1 MKALIVSELRQR
13 TRGKRWWIVLGI
25 LFAIVLGLV
34 SLIRAAMRRSLDLN
48 PDPTVEIGS
57 IMFGSLALLTLA
69 LICLMAPSLTA
80 TSINGERDRGT
91 LAILQATT
99 LRAWQIVVAK
109 FVAAL
114 VTAAT
119 FLAVTLPI
127 ALWAIAEGGVG
138 AGKALAV
145 YLTLFGVTFVL
156 LAGGLLAS
164 GLARR
169 PAISALLSYGFVGF
183 LTIGTLILF
192 GVSTTTAQY
201 DPKTGITDNG
211 ARWLI
216 LAPNPFVVLADAAPE
231 SGGEDLDDRLNS
243 MRDAIRNVR
252 EPQKIYIYRG
262 MMCSPSGECES
273 LGPSPP
279 PEPEEAAAVWPY
291 GLGIQFALAVF
302 ALYVATERLRVPAK
316 RLPRGERIA

>member
-1 MKALIVSELRQR
+1 MKALIMSELRQR

-25 LFAIVLGLV
+25 LFSIVLGLV
-34 SLIRAAMRRSLDLN
+34 TLIRAAMLRSLEFN
-48 PDPTVEIGS
+48 PDPTVSIGS
-57 IMFGSLALLTLA
+57 IMFGSLALLVLA

-99 LRAWQIVVAK
+99 LRAWQIVLAK

-114 VTAAT
+114 ATAAT

-127 ALWAIAEGGVG
+127 ALWALAEGGVG
-138 AGKALAV
+138 VGKALAV

-164 GLARR
+164 GLVRR
-169 PAISALLSYGFVGF
+169 PALSALLSYGFVGF

-192 GVSTTTAQY
+192 GISTTTAESN
-201 DPKTGITDNG
+201 PRTGAIDNG

-231 SGGEDLDDRLNS
+231 SGGEDLDDPLNS

-252 EPQKIYIYRG
+252 EPQPFLIDG
-262 MMCSPSGECES
+262 TMTCTPSGECES
-273 LGPSPP
+273 TSTP

-291 GLGIQFALAVF
+291 GLGIQFALALF

>member
-1 MKALIVSELRQR
+1 MKALIMSELRQR

-25 LFAIVLGLV
+25 LFSIVLGLV
-34 SLIRAAMRRSLDLN
+34 TLIRSAMLRSLEFN
-48 PDPTVEIGS
+48 PDPTVNIGS
-57 IMFGSLALLTLA
+57 IMFGSLALLVLA

-99 LRAWQIVVAK
+99 LRAWQIVLAK

-114 VTAAT
+114 ATAAM
-119 FLAVTLPI
+119 FLAVTVPI

-145 YLTLFGVTFVL
+145 YLTLFGVSFVL

-192 GVSTTTAQY
+192 GISTTTAEY
-201 DPKTGITDNG
+201 DPETGTTDNG
-211 ARWLI
+211 VRWLI
-216 LAPNPFVVLADAAPE
+216 LSPNPFVVLADAAPE
-231 SGGEDLDDRLNS
+231 SGGEDLDDPLNS

-252 EPQKIYIYRG
+252 EPRTFIYG
-262 MMCSPSGECES
+262 GQVLCDPSGECES
-273 LGPSPP
+273 PPMP

-291 GLGIQFALAVF
+291 GLGIQLAFAVF